1 MEMYNDQEFVI
12 ARLEEKMLDVT
23 EENVYIISQYK
34 GLVR

>member
-23 EENVYIISQYK
+23 EENVYITGQYK

>member
-23 EENVYIISQYK
+23 EENVYIIGQYK